1 MKTGI
6 KRVDW
11 KMGQILLPHHLFA
24 QEESILGHI
33 GQILKSTGIPYYGVI
48 KLRWDDDLF
57 HQGIVSISDLAI
69 IFPSGQLIEIPGNAL
84 PTSFDLNSAGKSEVS
99 LYLHITDEKKQ
110 KEEEVAL
117 FDETVKVGFALHQ
130 IALSPNK
137 NEEASRA
144 VFKLAH
150 FEKSQESVWSLS
162 DQYTPPLLSTIAEPF
177 LTSIFSNIM
186 RVAKSVRRKIQR
198 EMESIE
204 LFAFQNIEWRLCLLE
219 LARLERHCESC
230 LAGNI
235 TPHPYFLYEKLCR
248 VLDCAGPEAQIP
260 LYDHEN
266 LAALFPEM
274 IHKIEY
280 LFFNEQKDFSYLEFE
295 REESSSRYFIDT
307 IPPTLSKAKE
317 AYLIV
322 QKPNIESHFSSASLK
337 LTSRKRQK
345 FIESFFV
352 SGITLVPIK
361 KPAFLSSRF
370 ADEVEA
376 FSIEQK
382 EEWKKALAEGNLVL
396 SHQDLTSDFN
406 VFLYWRALDG
416 VS

>member
-1 MKTGI
+1 MKIGI

-11 KMGQILLPHHLFA
+11 KMGQMLLPHHLLA

-33 GQILKSTGIPYYGVI
+33 SQILKHTGIPYYGLI
-48 KLRWDDDLF
+48 KLRWDEDLF
-57 HQGIVSISDLAI
+57 NQGIVSISDLAI
-69 IFPSGQLIEIPGNAL
+69 IFPSGQLIEIPGNAM
-84 PTSFDLNSAGKSEVS
+84 PTSFDLNSTGKSEIS

-110 KEEEVAL
+110 KEEEITLFEEVAKID
-117 FDETVKVGFALHQ
+117 FVLHQ
-130 IALSPNK
+130 IILSPNR
-137 NEEASRA
+137 NEETSKA

-150 FEKSQESVWSLS
+150 FHKSQESVWSLS
-162 DQYTPPLLSTIAEPF
+162 DQYIPPLLSTIQEPF
-177 LTSIFSNIM
+177 LTGTFSNIL
-186 RVAKSVRRKIQR
+186 RVIKSVRRKIQR

-219 LARLERHCESC
+219 LSRLERYCEGC
-230 LAGNI
+230 IGGHV
-235 TPHPYFLYEKLCR
+235 TPHPYFLYDKLCR
-248 VLDCAGPEAQIP
+248 VLDCAGADVQIP
-260 LYDHEN
+260 FYEHEN
-266 LAALFPEM
+266 LATLFTDLV
-274 IHKIEY
+274 HKIEY
-280 LFFNEQKDFSYLEFE
+280 LFFNEQKEFSYLEFE

-317 AYLIV
+317 TYLII
-322 QKPNIESHFSSASLK
+322 QKPNVDSHFSSSSLK

-345 FIESFFV
+345 FIETFFV
-352 SGITLVPIK
+352 SGITLTPIK

-396 SHQDLTSDFN
+396 SHQDLTSNFN
-406 VFLYWRALDG
+406 LFLYWRAIDG